1 MLVRR
6 LALPAVFAF
15 VAAASW
21 LATPLATGC
30 VAAVP
35 PAQAATKPNVIVILM
50 DAQRADVLGPY
61 GYKLRKTT
69 PNLDK
74 FASGGM
80 VWENVISQNAWT
92 VPSVAS
98 LFSGVDPQGHRTLR
112 FQVKSRIEMD
122 TMSLLHDT
130 MAEQFKAGG
139 YRTGAFIKST
149 VIDSSRGFSQGFDD
163 FNIVGGKDQAW
174 GYSAKELNDA
184 ALPWLLERGKEGKPF
199 FAYLHYMDSHSPYKA
214 PEPWY
219 SKYKGSYAGK
229 LTGAH
234 VEIEEA
240 VKAGPKPSPADWDYL
255 RSLYDAEIEYWD
267 SEFGRVW
274 TALEGAGM
282 TKNTV
287 VVVLADHGEA
297 FWEHENIFHG
307 NLYQENIHIPVIVR
321 GPGVKAGRMKGYA
334 QLIDVPPTLSDLA
347 GVGKGRAWMGQS
359 MLAAMAGG
367 AGRTDAVYSEYVEQR
382 AVIEPSGLKLI
393 IGDGADKLFDLKS
406 DPMEKNNLAV
416 ARAVDVARL
425 RASAEARHAMG
436 KKVGAA
442 YPLEAPKPLDDEQT
456 RLLCEL
462 GYIEC
467 PK

>member
-6 LALPAVFAF
+6 IALSAALVLAALSP
-15 VAAASW
+15 
-21 LATPLATGC
+21 LTPLATGC

-35 PAQAATKPNVIVILM
+35 HAEAAAKPNVIVVLI
-50 DAQRADVLGPY
+50 DAQRADVMGPY

-74 FASGGM
+74 FAAGGM

-112 FQVKSRIEMD
+112 FQNKGRIEMD
-122 TMSLLHDT
+122 TMSELHDT

-139 YRTGAFIKST
+139 YTTGAFIKST
-149 VIDSSRGFSQGFDD
+149 VIDSSRGFSQGFDN

-184 ALPWLLERGKEGKPF
+184 AIPWLLEKGKSGKPF
-199 FAYLHYMDSHSPYKA
+199 FAYMHFMDSHSPYKA

-219 SKYKGSYAGK
+219 SKYKGNYTGRF
-229 LTGAH
+229 TGAH
-234 VEIEEA
+234 VELEDA
-240 VKAGPKPSPADWDYL
+240 VKKGPAPIAADWDMLKAY
-255 RSLYDAEIEYWD
+255 YDAEVEYWD
-267 SEFGRVW
+267 SEFGRLW
-274 TALEGAGM
+274 TSLETAGI

-287 VVVLADHGEA
+287 VVVLGDHGEA
-297 FWEHENIFHG
+297 FWEHQNIFHG
-307 NLYQENIHIPVIVR
+307 HLYQENIHVPVIMR
-321 GPGVKAGRMKGYA
+321 GPGIKAGRLKHYS
-334 QLIDVPPTLSDLA
+334 QVIDVPPTLADLA

-359 MLAAMAGG
+359 MTSAMSGG
-367 AGRTDAVYSEYVEQR
+367 AARTDAVYSEYVESR
-382 AVIEPSGLKLI
+382 AVIDQAGLKLI
-393 IGDGADKLFDLKS
+393 IGDGVDKLYDLKV
-406 DPMEKNNLAV
+406 DPGEKNNLAGSRT
-416 ARAVDVARL
+416 ADVTRL
-425 RASAEARHAMG
+425 RAVADARYALG
-436 KKVGAA
+436 KKVGSA
-442 YPLEAPKPLDDEQT
+442 YPLEAPKVLDDEQT
-456 RLLCEL
+456 QLLCEL